1 MRAFA
6 FNWMFLTDCWV
17 FQVFTNP
24 EAVMAKLILNIY
36 NGILKKEVDANLG
49 EVKYTEAY
57 LKNLHDWCVAK
68 DNKLMTDSLEHVGN
82 LNGLI
87 LIYG

>member
-1 MRAFA
+1 MIKYHY
-6 FNWMFLTDCWV
+6 LLKPI
-17 FQVFTNP
+17 QVFTNP

-57 LKNLHDWCVAK
+57 LKNLHDW
-68 DNKLMTDSLEHVGN
+68 
-82 LNGLI
+82 
-87 LIYG
+87 